1 MIIDTFEQPLK
12 ELGLTPRN
20 YQALRVLP
28 LIHVAWADGELTE
41 QERQHVLGFAR
52 TDLGLDIETMQLVH
66 RWLEQPPS
74 KDCIRNG
81 VQLLRRAANAVD
93 EVDFGNDELLTT
105 LWEAE
110 TLTRQ
115 AARLAGAPYEPSLE
129 NQMALLELAE
139 SLGVDSGTPW
149 LRLLRELGGDEEVAA
164 TLGEPVPE
172 TTQTE
177 RPSREDRARRWYTAL
192 RTHHASDP
200 DRAGERGGLV

>member
-28 LIHVAWADGELTE
+28 LIHVAWADGEVTDE
-41 QERQHVLGFAR
+41 ERQHVLGFAR
-52 TDLGLDIETMQLVH
+52 TKLGLESEAMQLIH

-81 VQLLRRAANAVD
+81 VRLLRRAAKAVD
-93 EVDFGNDELLTT
+93 EVDFGNDELLST

-110 TLTRQ
+110 TLTRR

-139 SLGVDSGTPW
+139 VLGVDSGTPW
-149 LRLLRELGGDEEVAA
+149 VRLLRDLGGDEEVAE
-164 TLGEPVPE
+164 TLGGPVEE

-177 RPSREDRARRWYTAL
+177 RSSREDRARRWYTAL
-192 RTHHASDP
+192 RLHQASESEVP
-200 DRAGERGGLV
+200 GERGGLV